1 MLFLPKNF
9 IKGNANM
16 SNRKQTKRALLTS
29 IMALVMCV
37 VMLVGTT
44 FAWFTDT
51 ATANVNTIKAG
62 NLKLGL
68 EMATAWDGSG
78 NPTAW
83 DDAKGKT
90 LEFRKASGTTQE
102 VLWEPGATYR
112 LPELRISNA
121 GNLNLKYKVQIT
133 GIEKGRTPVTGAP
146 NLNDV
151 IDWTITYGGTNLS
164 GSSDEYV
171 LNANEATT
179 KYDVIKISGTMKTS
193 ANNDYQGLSIDGVAV
208 TVYATQMTGE
218 YDSSRM
224 DYDAGAQYPVYAVA
238 AVEVDTAT
246 GLVTKEAKLTSGETN
261 ADGNPVARATVPV
274 DAKVDSGTTQ
284 LELVIE
290 DAETP
295 ANFTVEVTQNAPK
308 TLDISMNGLAADND
322 QLIKVEFYIEKGLSL
337 VEIYHNGQKME
348 RRGGLS
354 WVRED
359 QNFYYDSATGLVTM
373 LTKTFSPFTYT
384 SDKFYW
390 DNNKA
395 SGYAT
400 PVDTENKVI
409 TIASAEELALFKY
422 EVTDEKVNYNGY
434 TLNIMADIDLGAGF
448 WRPINPVNDL
458 TINGNGHTIRNLL
471 VRSCTNSDNG
481 GYGFGFISNATGNL
495 TIKDLTFD
503 GASVLKAK
511 GYENLYVGNVGGIVV
526 AYTYGTTLF
535 ENVKVT
541 NSFIGGYGKIGCLLG
556 MGAEPGVKVTFQNCV
571 SQNNTIHAAYDMGGL
586 AGNIQRG
593 NGVDNASVENC
604 TVENINVVYYSRGNY
619 IDLNNASA
627 TLKSNDQPS
636 GTDVTKVISGKYL
649 DRDGYYW
656 CCYGDYYVSY
666 GNSSY
671 DAPVVGYTK
680 CLANSEYP
688 VNK

>member
-1 MLFLPKNF
+1 MRERR
-9 IKGNANM
+9 A
-16 SNRKQTKRALLTS
+16 TKRALLTS

-62 NLKLGL
+62 DLKLGL

-83 DDAKGKT
+83 ADAKGKT
-90 LEFRKASGTTQE
+90 LNFRVNGAVPAEGTQI
-102 VLWEPGATYR
+102 LWEPGATYR

-133 GIEKGRTPVTGAP
+133 GIEKDRTPTAVP

-151 IDWTITYGGTNLS
+151 IDWTITYGGTPLTT
-164 GSSDEYV
+164 GSDEYV
-171 LNANEATT
+171 LNANEAN
-179 KYDVIKISGTMKTS
+179 KDVIKISGTMKTS

-218 YDSSRM
+218 YDSSKNN
-224 DYDAGAQYPVYAVA
+224 YDKDAQYPVYAVA
-238 AVEVDTAT
+238 AVEVDAAT
-246 GLVTKEAKLTSGETN
+246 GLVTKEATLTSGETN
-261 ADGNPVARATVPV
+261 ADGNPVARATVPTG
-274 DAKVDSGTTQ
+274 AKADSGTTQ

-290 DAETP
+290 DAKTP
-295 ANFTVEVTQNAPK
+295 ANFTVSNTQIAPK
-308 TLDISMNGLAADND
+308 TLDISMNGLAADNNA
-322 QLIKVEFYIEKGLSL
+322 LIKVEFYIEKGLSL
-337 VEIYHNGQKME
+337 LEIYHNGQKME

-384 SDKFYW
+384 SDKCYW

-409 TIASAEELALFKY
+409 TITSAEELALFKY

-434 TLNIMADIDLGAGF
+434 TLNITADIDLGAGF
-448 WRPINPVNDL
+448 WRPINPVNNL

-471 VRSCTNSDNG
+471 VRSCTNPNNG
-481 GYGFGFISNATGNL
+481 GYGFGFISNANGAL

-503 GASVLKAK
+503 GASVLRAK

-556 MGAEPGVKVTFQNCV
+556 MGADPGVKVAFKNCV
-571 SQNNTIHAAYDMGGL
+571 SRNNTIHAAYDIGGL

-593 NGVDNASVENC
+593 NGVDNATVENC
-604 TVENINVVYYSRGNY
+604 TVENIDVVYDDSGKYV
-619 IDLNNASA
+619 DLNNVSA
-627 TLKSNDQPS
+627 TFKSNDQS
-636 GTDVTKVISGKYL
+636 NGTVVTKVISGKYL

-671 DAPVVGYTK
+671 DAPVEGYTK

>member
-1 MLFLPKNF
+1 MRERR
-9 IKGNANM
+9 A
-16 SNRKQTKRALLTS
+16 TKRALLTS

-62 NLKLGL
+62 NLKLSL
-68 EMATAWDGSG
+68 EMATAWDESG
-78 NPTAW
+78 NPIAW
-83 DDAKGKT
+83 DDARGKT
-90 LEFRKASGTTQE
+90 LSFLRMKDGGTVEQNADI
-102 VLWEPGATYR
+102 LWEPGATYR
-112 LPELRISNA
+112 LPELRVSNA

-133 GIEKGRTPVTGAP
+133 GIETNRTPTSTA

-151 IDWTITYGGTNLS
+151 IDWTITYDGGTPLAT
-164 GSSDEYV
+164 GSDEYV
-171 LNANEATT
+171 LNANETN
-179 KYDVIKISGTMKTS
+179 KDVIKISGTMKTS

-218 YDSSRM
+218 YDSSKNN
-224 DYDAGAQYPVYAVA
+224 YDKDAQYPVYAAA
-238 AVEVDTAT
+238 AVEVNAAT
-246 GLVTKEAKLTSGETN
+246 GLVTKEATLTSGETN
-261 ADGNPVARATVPV
+261 ADGNPVAAATVPAG
-274 DAKVDSGTTQ
+274 AKVDSGTTQ

-308 TLDISMNGLAADND
+308 TLDISMNGLAADNNA
-322 QLIKVEFYIEKGLSL
+322 LIKVEFYIEKGLSQL
-337 VEIYHNGQKME
+337 EIDHNGQKMS
-348 RRGGLS
+348 RCSAMKWLDA
-354 WVRED
+354 D
-359 QNFYYDSATGLVTM
+359 QEFYYDSATGLVTM

-384 SDKFYW
+384 SDKFQW
-390 DNNKA
+390 DDNKA

-422 EVTDEKVNYNGY
+422 EVTDKKVNYNGY
-434 TLNIMADIDLGAGF
+434 TLNITADIDLGAGF
-448 WRPINPVNDL
+448 WRPINPVKNL

-471 VRSCTNSDNG
+471 VRSCTNSNNG
-481 GYGFGFISNATGNL
+481 GYGFGFISNATGAL
-495 TIKDLTFD
+495 TIKNLTFD
-503 GASVLKAK
+503 GASVLRAK
-511 GYENLYVGNVGGIVV
+511 GYENYYRGNVGGIVV

-556 MGAEPGVKVTFQNCV
+556 MGADPGVKVTFKDCV
-571 SQNNTIHAAYDMGGL
+571 SQNNTIHAAYDIGGL

-593 NGVDNASVENC
+593 NGVDNATVENC
-604 TVENINVVYYSRGNY
+604 TVENISVVYDSKDTYETVTGTS
-619 IDLNNASA
+619 
-627 TLKSNDQPS
+627 TFKSNDQLS
-636 GTDVTKVISGKYL
+636 GTDVPKEISGKYL
-649 DRDGYYW
+649 VRDGYYW
-656 CCYGDYYVSY
+656 CAYGDYYVSY

-671 DAPVVGYTK
+671 DAPVEGYTK

>member
-1 MLFLPKNF
+1 MRERR
-9 IKGNANM
+9 A
-16 SNRKQTKRALLTS
+16 TKRALLTS

-62 NLKLGL
+62 DLKLGL

-83 DDAKGKT
+83 ADARGKT
-90 LEFRKASGTTQE
+90 LSFLRMKDDGTVEQNADI
-102 VLWEPGATYR
+102 LWEPGATYR
-112 LPELRISNA
+112 LPELRVSNA

-133 GIEKGRTPVTGAP
+133 GIETNRTPTSTA

-151 IDWTITYGGTNLS
+151 IDWTITYGGTPLTT
-164 GSSDEYV
+164 GSDEYV
-171 LNANEATT
+171 LNANEAN
-179 KYDVIKISGTMKTS
+179 KDVIKISGTMKTS

-218 YDSSRM
+218 YDSSKNN
-224 DYDAGAQYPVYAVA
+224 YDKDAQYPVYAAA
-238 AVEVDTAT
+238 AVEVNA
-246 GLVTKEAKLTSGETN
+246 SGETVN
-261 ADGNPVARATVPV
+261 KVKLVSGETHSSGNPVAAATVPAG
-274 DAKVDSGTTQ
+274 AKVDSGTTQ

-308 TLDISMNGLAADND
+308 TLDISMNGLAAGNNA
-322 QLIKVEFYIEKGLSL
+322 LIKVEFYIEKGLSL
-337 VEIYHNGQKME
+337 LEIDHNGQKMS
-348 RRGGLS
+348 RCSAMKWLDA
-354 WVRED
+354 D
-359 QNFYYDSATGLVTM
+359 QEFYYDSATGLVTM

-422 EVTDEKVNYNGY
+422 EVTDEKVDYSGY
-434 TLNIMADIDLGAGF
+434 TLNITADIDLGAGF
-448 WRPINPVNDL
+448 WRPINPVNNL

-471 VRSCTNSDNG
+471 VRSCTNSS

-503 GASVLKAK
+503 GADVAMGK
-511 GYENLYVGNVGGIVV
+511 GYVYYGNVGGIVV
-526 AYTYGTTLF
+526 AYTYGTTEF
-535 ENVKVT
+535 NNVKVV
-541 NSFIGGYGKIGCLLG
+541 NSSINGYGKIGCLLG
-556 MGAEPGVKVTFQNCV
+556 MGADPGVKVAFKNCV
-571 SQNNTIHAAYDMGGL
+571 SQNNTIHAAYDIGGL

-593 NGVDNASVENC
+593 NGVDNATVESC
-604 TVENINVVYYSRGNY
+604 TVENISVVYDSNDTYETVTGTS
-619 IDLNNASA
+619 
-627 TLKSNDQPS
+627 TFKSNDQPS
-636 GTDVTKVISGKYL
+636 GTDVTKEISGKYL
-649 DRDGYYW
+649 VESGYYW
-656 CCYGDYYVSY
+656 CAYGDYYVSY
-666 GNSSY
+666 GDSSY
-671 DAPVVGYTK
+671 DAPVEGYTMK
-680 CLANSEYP
+680 LANSEYP
-688 VNK
+688 VNE

>member
-1 MLFLPKNF
+1 MREHR
-9 IKGNANM
+9 A
-16 SNRKQTKRALLTS
+16 TKRALLTS

-51 ATANVNTIKAG
+51 ATANVNKIEAG

-83 DDAKGKT
+83 ADAKGKT
-90 LEFRKASGTTQE
+90 LNFRVNGAVPAEGTQI
-102 VLWEPGATYR
+102 LWEPGATYR

-133 GIEKGRTPVTGAP
+133 CIEKGRTPTAVP

-151 IDWTITYGGTNLS
+151 IDWTITYGGTKLS

-238 AVEVDTAT
+238 AVEVDTNGNT
-246 GLVTKEAKLTSGETN
+246 VNEAKLTSGETN
-261 ADGNPVARATVPV
+261 ADGNPIAKATVPV
-274 DAKVDSGTTQ
+274 GAKVEAGTTQ

-322 QLIKVEFYIEKGLSL
+322 KLIKVEFYIEEGLQNVKL
-337 VEIYHNGQKME
+337 YHNSNPMTACSA
-348 RRGGLS
+348 L
-354 WVRED
+354 VDVDAD
-359 QNFYYDSATGLVTM
+359 QEFYYDSATGLVTM

-384 SDKFYW
+384 SDKLDW
-390 DNNKA
+390 DKNTA
-395 SGYAT
+395 AEYAT
-400 PVDTENKVI
+400 PVDTVNKVV
-409 TIASAEELALFKY
+409 TIASAEELALFAKQLT
-422 EVTDEKVNYNGY
+422 TDKVNYSNY
-434 TLNIMADIDLGAGF
+434 TVNIVEDIDLGEGF
-448 WRPINPVNDL
+448 WKPINSRGRLTNT
-458 TINGNGHTIRNLL
+458 TINGNGHTISNMT
-471 VRSCTNSDNG
+471 VRSCTNTS
-481 GYGFGFISNATGNL
+481 GYGAGFIGDTDGAI
-495 TIKDLTFD
+495 TIKNISFD
-503 GASVLKAK
+503 KADVNFTQL
-511 GYENLYVGNVGGIVV
+511 GRVFYGNVGGIVMG
-526 AYTYGTTLF
+526 YTYGTTLF
-535 ENVKVT
+535 DNVKVT
-541 NSFIGGYGKIGCLLG
+541 NSFIDGYGKIGCLLG
-556 MGAEPGVKVTFQNCV
+556 MGADPGVKVTFQNCV

-593 NGVDNASVENC
+593 NGVNNATVENC
-604 TVENINVVYYSRGNY
+604 TVENIDVVYDDSGKYV
-619 IDLNNASA
+619 DLNNVSA
-627 TLKSNDQPS
+627 TFKSNDQS
-636 GTDVTKVISGKYL
+636 NGTVVTKVISGKYL

>member
-1 MLFLPKNF
+1 MREHR
-9 IKGNANM
+9 A
-16 SNRKQTKRALLTS
+16 TKRALLTS

-51 ATANVNTIKAG
+51 ATANVNKIEAG

-83 DDAKGKT
+83 ADAKGKT
-90 LEFRKASGTTQE
+90 LNFRVNGAVPAEGTQI
-102 VLWEPGATYR
+102 LWEPGATYR

-133 GIEKGRTPVTGAP
+133 CIEKGRTPTAVP

-151 IDWTITYGGTNLS
+151 IDWTITYGGTKLS

-238 AVEVDTAT
+238 AVEVDTNGNT
-246 GLVTKEAKLTSGETN
+246 VNEAKLTSGETN
-261 ADGNPVARATVPV
+261 ADGNPIAKATVPV
-274 DAKVDSGTTQ
+274 GAKVEAGTTQ

-322 QLIKVEFYIEKGLSL
+322 KLIKVEFYIEEGLQNVKL
-337 VEIYHNGQKME
+337 YHNSNPMTACSA
-348 RRGGLS
+348 L
-354 WVRED
+354 VDVDAD
-359 QNFYYDSATGLVTM
+359 QEFYYDSATGLVTM

-384 SDKFYW
+384 SDKLDW
-390 DNNKA
+390 DKNTA
-395 SGYAT
+395 AEYAT
-400 PVDTENKVI
+400 PVDTVNKVV
-409 TIASAEELALFKY
+409 TIASAEELALFAKQLT
-422 EVTDEKVNYNGY
+422 TDKVNYSNY
-434 TLNIMADIDLGAGF
+434 TVNIVEDIDLGEGF
-448 WRPINPVNDL
+448 WKPINSRGRLTNT
-458 TINGNGHTIRNLL
+458 TINGNGHTISNMT
-471 VRSCTNSDNG
+471 VRSCTNTS
-481 GYGFGFISNATGNL
+481 GYGAGFIGDTDGAI
-495 TIKDLTFD
+495 TIKNISFD
-503 GASVLKAK
+503 KADVNFTQL
-511 GYENLYVGNVGGIVV
+511 GRVFYGNVGGIVMG
-526 AYTYGTTLF
+526 YTYGTTLF
-535 ENVKVT
+535 DNVKVT
-541 NSFIGGYGKIGCLLG
+541 NSFIDGYGKIGCLLG
-556 MGAEPGVKVTFQNCV
+556 MGADPGVKVTFQNCV

-593 NGVDNASVENC
+593 NGV
-604 TVENINVVYYSRGNY
+604 
-619 IDLNNASA
+619 NNALWR
-627 TLKSNDQPS
+627 T
-636 GTDVTKVISGKYL
+636 
-649 DRDGYYW
+649 
-656 CCYGDYYVSY
+656 
-666 GNSSY
+666 
-671 DAPVVGYTK
+671 APWRTSMWFTMTAESM
-680 CLANSEYP
+680 LI
-688 VNK
+688 

>member
-1 MLFLPKNF
+1 MRERR
-9 IKGNANM
+9 A
-16 SNRKQTKRALLTS
+16 TKRALLTS

-37 VMLVGTT
+37 VVLVGTT

-68 EMATAWDGSG
+68 EMATAWDADGK
-78 NPTAW
+78 PAAW
-83 DDAKGKT
+83 ENARGKT
-90 LEFRKASGTTQE
+90 LSFLRMKDNGAVEQNADI
-102 VLWEPGATYR
+102 LWEPGATYR
-112 LPELRISNA
+112 LPELRVSNA

-133 GIEKGRTPVTGAP
+133 GIETNRTPTSTA

-151 IDWTITYGGTNLS
+151 IDWTITYGGTPLAT
-164 GSSDEYV
+164 GSDEYV
-171 LNANEATT
+171 LNANETN
-179 KYDVIKISGTMKTS
+179 KDVIKISGTMKTS

-218 YDSSRM
+218 YDSSKN
-224 DYDAGAQYPVYAVA
+224 DYDKDAQYPVYAAA
-238 AVEVDTAT
+238 AVEVNA
-246 GLVTKEAKLTSGETN
+246 SGETIN
-261 ADGNPVARATVPV
+261 EVKLVSGETHSSGNPVAAATVPAG
-274 DAKVDSGTTQ
+274 AKVDSGTTQ

-322 QLIKVEFYIEKGLSL
+322 QPIKVEFYIEKGLSQ
-337 VEIYHNGQKME
+337 VEIDHNGQKMS
-348 RRGGLS
+348 RCSAMQWLDA
-354 WVRED
+354 D
-359 QNFYYDSATGLVTM
+359 QEFYYDSATGLVTM

-384 SDKFYW
+384 SDKFQW

-395 SGYAT
+395 NTYAT

-422 EVTDEKVNYNGY
+422 EVTDKKVDYSGY
-434 TLNIMADIDLGAGF
+434 TLNITADIDLGAGF
-448 WRPINPVNDL
+448 WRPINPVKNL

-471 VRSCTNSDNG
+471 VRSCTNSNNG
-481 GYGFGFISNATGNL
+481 GYGFGFISNATGAL
-495 TIKDLTFD
+495 TIKNLTFD
-503 GASVLKAK
+503 GASVLRAK
-511 GYENLYVGNVGGIVV
+511 GYENFYIGNVGGIVV

-556 MGAEPGVKVTFQNCV
+556 MGADPGVKVAFKNCV
-571 SQNNTIHAAYDMGGL
+571 SQNNTIHAAYDIGGL

-593 NGVDNASVENC
+593 NGVDNATVENC
-604 TVENINVVYYSRGNY
+604 TVENISVVYDSNDTYEMVTGTS
-619 IDLNNASA
+619 
-627 TLKSNDQPS
+627 TFKSNDQPS
-636 GTDVTKVISGKYL
+636 GTDVTKEISGKYL
-649 DRDGYYW
+649 VESGYYW
-656 CCYGDYYVSY
+656 CAYGDYYVSY

-671 DAPVVGYTK
+671 DAPVVGYTMK
-680 CLANSEYP
+680 LANSEYP
-688 VNK
+688 VNE

>member
-1 MLFLPKNF
+1 
-9 IKGNANM
+9 M

-261 ADGNPVARATVPV
+261 ADGNPVARATVPAG
-274 DAKVDSGTTQ
+274 AKVDSGTTQ

-390 DNNKA
+390 DDNKA

-422 EVTDEKVNYNGY
+422 EVTDKKVNYKGY
-434 TLNIMADIDLGAGF
+434 TLNITADIDLGAGF
-448 WRPINPVNDL
+448 WRPINPVNNL

-471 VRSCTNSDNG
+471 VRSCTNSSNG
-481 GYGFGFISNATGNL
+481 GYGFGFISNANGAL
-495 TIKDLTFD
+495 TIKNLTFD

-556 MGAEPGVKVTFQNCV
+556 MGADPGVKVAFKNCV
-571 SQNNTIHAAYDMGGL
+571 SQNNTIHAAYDIGGL

-593 NGVDNASVENC
+593 NGVDNATVENC
-604 TVENINVVYYSRGNY
+604 TVENISVVYDSNDTYETVTGTS
-619 IDLNNASA
+619 
-627 TLKSNDQPS
+627 TFKSNDQPS
-636 GTDVTKVISGKYL
+636 GTDVTKEISGKYL
-649 DRDGYYW
+649 VRDGYYW
-656 CCYGDYYVSY
+656 CAYGDYYVSY

-671 DAPVVGYTK
+671 DAPVEGYTMR
-680 CLANSEYP
+680 LANSEYP

>member
-1 MLFLPKNF
+1 MRERR
-9 IKGNANM
+9 A
-16 SNRKQTKRALLTS
+16 TKRALLTS

-68 EMATAWDGSG
+68 EMATAWDADGK
-78 NPTAW
+78 PTAW
-83 DDAKGKT
+83 ENARGKT
-90 LEFRKASGTTQE
+90 LSFLRMKDNGAVEQNADI
-102 VLWEPGATYR
+102 LWEPGATYR
-112 LPELRISNA
+112 LPELRVSNA

-133 GIEKGRTPVTGAP
+133 GIETNRTPTSTA

-151 IDWTITYGGTNLS
+151 IDWTITYGGTPLAT
-164 GSSDEYV
+164 GSDEYV
-171 LNANEATT
+171 LNANETN
-179 KYDVIKISGTMKTS
+179 KDVIKISGTMKTS

-218 YDSSRM
+218 YDSSKN
-224 DYDAGAQYPVYAVA
+224 DYDKDAQYPVYAAA
-238 AVEVDTAT
+238 AVEVNA
-246 GLVTKEAKLTSGETN
+246 SGETIN
-261 ADGNPVARATVPV
+261 EVKLVSGETHSSGNPVAAATVPAG
-274 DAKVDSGTTQ
+274 AKVDSGTTQ

-322 QLIKVEFYIEKGLSL
+322 QPIKVEFYIEKGLSQ
-337 VEIYHNGQKME
+337 VEIDHNGQKMS
-348 RRGGLS
+348 RCSAMQWLDA
-354 WVRED
+354 D
-359 QNFYYDSATGLVTM
+359 QEFYYDSATGLVTM

-384 SDKFYW
+384 SDKFQW

-395 SGYAT
+395 NTYAT

-422 EVTDEKVNYNGY
+422 EVTDKKVDYSGY
-434 TLNIMADIDLGAGF
+434 TLNITADIDLGAGF
-448 WRPINPVNDL
+448 WRPINPVKNL

-471 VRSCTNSDNG
+471 VRSCTNSNNG
-481 GYGFGFISNATGNL
+481 GYGFGFISNATGAL
-495 TIKDLTFD
+495 TIKNLTFD
-503 GASVLKAK
+503 GASVLRAK
-511 GYENLYVGNVGGIVV
+511 GYENFYIGNVGGIVV

-556 MGAEPGVKVTFQNCV
+556 MGADPGVKVAFKNCV
-571 SQNNTIHAAYDMGGL
+571 SQNNTIHAAYDIGGL

-593 NGVDNASVENC
+593 NGVDNATVENC
-604 TVENINVVYYSRGNY
+604 TVENISVVYDSNDTYEMVTGTS
-619 IDLNNASA
+619 
-627 TLKSNDQPS
+627 TFKSNDQPS
-636 GTDVTKVISGKYL
+636 GTDVTKEISGKYL
-649 DRDGYYW
+649 VESGYYW
-656 CCYGDYYVSY
+656 CAYGDYYVSY

-671 DAPVVGYTK
+671 DAPVVGYTMK
-680 CLANSEYP
+680 LANSEYP
-688 VNK
+688 VNE

>member
-1 MLFLPKNF
+1 MRERR
-9 IKGNANM
+9 A
-16 SNRKQTKRALLTS
+16 TKRALLTS

-62 NLKLGL
+62 DLKLGL

-78 NPTAW
+78 NPAAW
-83 DDAKGKT
+83 ADARGKT
-90 LEFRKASGTTQE
+90 LSFLRMKDDGTVEQNADI
-102 VLWEPGATYR
+102 LWEPGATYR
-112 LPELRISNA
+112 LPELRVSNA

-133 GIEKGRTPVTGAP
+133 GIETNRTPTSTA

-151 IDWTITYGGTNLS
+151 IDWTITYGGTPLTT
-164 GSSDEYV
+164 GSDEYM

-179 KYDVIKISGTMKTS
+179 QYDIIAISGTMKTS

-218 YDSSRM
+218 YDSSKNN
-224 DYDAGAQYPVYAVA
+224 YDKDAQYPVYAAA
-238 AVEVDTAT
+238 AVEVNAAT
-246 GLVTKEAKLTSGETN
+246 GLVTKEATLTSGETN

-308 TLDISMNGLAADND
+308 TLDISMNGLAADNNA
-322 QLIKVEFYIEKGLSL
+322 LIKVEFYIEKGLSL
-337 VEIYHNGQKME
+337 LEIDHNGQKMS
-348 RRGGLS
+348 RCSAMQWLDA
-354 WVRED
+354 D
-359 QNFYYDSATGLVTM
+359 QEFYYDSTTGLVTM

-409 TIASAEELALFKY
+409 TITSAEELALFKY
-422 EVTDEKVNYNGY
+422 EVTDKKVNYNGY
-434 TLNIMADIDLGAGF
+434 TLNITADIDLGAGF
-448 WRPINPVNDL
+448 WRPINPVNNL

-471 VRSCTNSDNG
+471 VRSCTNSS

-503 GASVLKAK
+503 GADVAMGK
-511 GYENLYVGNVGGIVV
+511 GYVYYGNVGGIVV
-526 AYTYGTTLF
+526 AYTYGTTEF
-535 ENVKVT
+535 NNVKVV
-541 NSFIGGYGKIGCLLG
+541 NSSINGYGKIGCLLG
-556 MGAEPGVKVTFQNCV
+556 MGADPGVKVAFKNCV
-571 SQNNTIHAAYDMGGL
+571 SQNNTIHAVYNIGGL

-593 NGVDNASVENC
+593 NGVDNATVENC
-604 TVENINVVYYSRGNY
+604 TVENINVVYSGNEKY
-619 IDLNNASA
+619 VDLNNASA
-627 TLKSNDQPS
+627 TLKSNDKPD
-636 GTDVTKVISGKYL
+636 GTEVITSVSGKYWVCQ
-649 DRDGYYW
+649 GYYW
-656 CCYGDYYVSY
+656 GGYADYYVSY
-666 GNSSY
+666 GDSSY
-671 DAPVVGYTK
+671 DAPVEGHTMK
-680 CLANSEYP
+680 LANSEYP

>member
-1 MLFLPKNF
+1 MRERR
-9 IKGNANM
+9 A
-16 SNRKQTKRALLTS
+16 TKRALLTS

-62 NLKLGL
+62 DLKLGL

-78 NPTAW
+78 KPIAW
-83 DDAKGKT
+83 ADARGETLSFLRMKDD
-90 LEFRKASGTTQE
+90 GTVEQNADI
-102 VLWEPGATYR
+102 LWEPGATYR
-112 LPELRISNA
+112 LPELRVSNA

-133 GIEKGRTPVTGAP
+133 GIETNRTPTSTA

-151 IDWTITYGGTNLS
+151 IDWTITYGGTPLAT
-164 GSSDEYV
+164 GSDEYV
-171 LNANEATT
+171 LNANETN
-179 KYDVIKISGTMKTS
+179 KDVIKISGTMKTS

-218 YDSSRM
+218 YDSSKN
-224 DYDAGAQYPVYAVA
+224 DYDKDAQYPVYAAA
-238 AVEVDTAT
+238 AVEVDAET
-246 GLVTKEAKLTSGETN
+246 GLVTKKATLTSGETN
-261 ADGNPVARATVPV
+261 ADGNPVARATVPAG
-274 DAKVDSGTTQ
+274 AKVDSGTTQ

-322 QLIKVEFYIEKGLSL
+322 QPIKVEFYIEKGLSQ
-337 VEIYHNGQKME
+337 VEIDHNGQKMS
-348 RRGGLS
+348 RCSAMQWLDA
-354 WVRED
+354 D
-359 QNFYYDSATGLVTM
+359 QEFYYDSATGLVTM

-384 SDKFYW
+384 SDKFQW

-395 SGYAT
+395 NTYAT

-422 EVTDEKVNYNGY
+422 EVTNEKVNYNGY
-434 TLNIMADIDLGAGF
+434 TLNITADIDLGAGF
-448 WRPINPVNDL
+448 WRPINPVNNL

-471 VRSCTNSDNG
+471 VRSCTNSNNG

-495 TIKDLTFD
+495 TIKNLTFD
-503 GASVLKAK
+503 GASVLRAK
-511 GYENLYVGNVGGIVV
+511 GYENYYSGNVGGIVV

-535 ENVKVT
+535 ENVTVT

-556 MGAEPGVKVTFQNCV
+556 MGADPGVKVAFKNCV
-571 SQNNTIHAAYDMGGL
+571 SQNNTIHAAYDIGGL

-593 NGVDNASVENC
+593 NGVDNATVENC
-604 TVENINVVYYSRGNY
+604 TVENISVVYDSNDTYEMVTGTS
-619 IDLNNASA
+619 
-627 TLKSNDQPS
+627 TFKSNDQPS
-636 GTDVTKVISGKYL
+636 GTDVTKEISGKYL
-649 DRDGYYW
+649 VESGYYW
-656 CCYGDYYVSY
+656 CAYGDYYVSY

-671 DAPVVGYTK
+671 DAPVVGYTMK
-680 CLANSEYP
+680 LANSEYP
-688 VNK
+688 VNE

>member
-1 MLFLPKNF
+1 MRERR
-9 IKGNANM
+9 A
-16 SNRKQTKRALLTS
+16 TKRALLTS

-68 EMATAWDGSG
+68 EMATAWDADGK
-78 NPTAW
+78 PIAW
-83 DDAKGKT
+83 ADARGETLSFLRMKDD
-90 LEFRKASGTTQE
+90 GTVEQNADI
-102 VLWEPGATYR
+102 LWEPGATYR
-112 LPELRISNA
+112 LPELRVSNA

-133 GIEKGRTPVTGAP
+133 GIETNRTPTSTA

-151 IDWTITYGGTNLS
+151 IDWTITYVGTPLAA
-164 GSSDEYV
+164 GSDEYV
-171 LNANEATT
+171 LNANETN
-179 KYDVIKISGTMKTS
+179 KGVIKISGTMKTS

-218 YDSSRM
+218 YDSSK
-224 DYDAGAQYPVYAVA
+224 DNYDKGAQYPVYAAA
-238 AVEVDTAT
+238 AVEVNA
-246 GLVTKEAKLTSGETN
+246 SGETIN
-261 ADGNPVARATVPV
+261 EVKLVSGETHSSGNPVAAATVPAG
-274 DAKVDSGTTQ
+274 AKVDSGTTQ

-322 QLIKVEFYIEKGLSL
+322 QPIKVEFYIEKGLSQ
-337 VEIYHNGQKME
+337 VEIDHNGQKMS
-348 RRGGLS
+348 RCSAMQWLDA
-354 WVRED
+354 D
-359 QNFYYDSATGLVTM
+359 QEFYYDSATGLVTM

-384 SDKFYW
+384 SDKFQW

-395 SGYAT
+395 NTYAT

-422 EVTDEKVNYNGY
+422 EVTDKKVDYSGY
-434 TLNIMADIDLGAGF
+434 TLNITADIDLGAGF
-448 WRPINPVNDL
+448 WRPINPVKNL

-471 VRSCTNSDNG
+471 VRSCTNSNNG
-481 GYGFGFISNATGNL
+481 GYGFGFISNATGAL
-495 TIKDLTFD
+495 TIKNLTFD
-503 GASVLKAK
+503 GASVLRAK
-511 GYENLYVGNVGGIVV
+511 GYENFYIGNVGGIVV

-556 MGAEPGVKVTFQNCV
+556 MGADPGVKVAFKNCV
-571 SQNNTIHAAYDMGGL
+571 SQNNTIHAAYDIGGL

-593 NGVDNASVENC
+593 NGVDNATVENC
-604 TVENINVVYYSRGNY
+604 TVENISVVYDSNDTYEMVTGTS
-619 IDLNNASA
+619 
-627 TLKSNDQPS
+627 TFKSNDQPS
-636 GTDVTKVISGKYL
+636 GTDVTKEISGKYL
-649 DRDGYYW
+649 VESGYYW
-656 CCYGDYYVSY
+656 CAYGDYYVSY

-671 DAPVVGYTK
+671 DAPVVGYTMK
-680 CLANSEYP
+680 LANSEYP
-688 VNK
+688 VNE